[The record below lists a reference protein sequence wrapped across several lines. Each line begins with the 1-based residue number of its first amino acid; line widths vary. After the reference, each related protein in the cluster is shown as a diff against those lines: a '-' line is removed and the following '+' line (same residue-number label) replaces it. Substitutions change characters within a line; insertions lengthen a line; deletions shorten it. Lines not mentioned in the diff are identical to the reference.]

1 MLGVENHRIVIRG
14 EYAKRLCDMLDG
26 KVSVK
31 KSTNGECVNRTQ
43 EDHKDS
49 RRSYEVV
56 WE

>member
-1 MLGVENHRIVIRG
+1 MLGVENHKIIIRG

-31 KSTNGECVNRTQ
+31 NSSNGECVNRTQ
-43 EDHKDS
+43 EDHKDG